1 MKQQEFI
8 MLMKRYTP
16 DVKMGTLPETIAYL
30 LREEVPNKE
39 ILAVKHIITDD
50 DRSVMYL
57 QINDDLYLMPDQT
70 HLEDFLESAYNEDLK
85 KYTIEIAKCCVR
97 GDDPVDPNFV
107 EFPAGYR
114 MR

>member
-30 LREEVPNKE
+30 LREEVTNKE
-39 ILAVKHIITDD
+39 FLAVKHIITDD

-57 QINDDLYLMPDQT
+57 QINDDLYLMPDQS
-70 HLEDFLESAYNEDLK
+70 HLEDLLESAYNEDLK

>member
-8 MLMKRYTP
+8 MLMKRYTA
-16 DVKMGTLPETIAYL
+16 DVKMGPIPETIAYL
-30 LREEVPNKE
+30 LREELPNKE

-50 DRSVMYL
+50 DRVVMYV
-57 QINDDLYLMPDQT
+57 QINDDLYLMPDQS
-70 HLEDFLESAYNEDLK
+70 HLEDFLESTYNEDLK
-85 KYTIEIAKCCVR
+85 KYTIEFAKNCFR
-97 GDDPVDPNFV
+97 GTDPVDPNFV

>member
-8 MLMKRYTP
+8 ILMKRYTP

-57 QINDDLYLMPDQT
+57 QINDDLYLMPDQS

>member
-57 QINDDLYLMPDQT
+57 QINDDLYLMPDQSN
-70 HLEDFLESAYNEDLK
+70 LEDFLESAYNEDLK

>member
-50 DRSVMYL
+50 DCSVMYL
-57 QINDDLYLMPDQT
+57 QINDDLYLMPDQS

>member
-50 DRSVMYL
+50 DRSAMYL
-57 QINDDLYLMPDQT
+57 QINDDLYLMPDQS

>member
-39 ILAVKHIITDD
+39 ILAVKHIIADD

-57 QINDDLYLMPDQT
+57 QINDDLYLMPDQS

>member
-57 QINDDLYLMPDQT
+57 QINDDLYLMPDQL

>member
-57 QINDDLYLMPDQT
+57 QINDDLYLMPDQS

-85 KYTIEIAKCCVR
+85 KHTIEIAKCCVR

>member
-1 MKQQEFI
+1 MKQQAFI

-57 QINDDLYLMPDQT
+57 QINDDLYLMPDQS
-70 HLEDFLESAYNEDLK
+70 H
-85 KYTIEIAKCCVR
+85 
-97 GDDPVDPNFV
+97 
-107 EFPAGYR
+107 
-114 MR
+114 

>member
-16 DVKMGTLPETIAYL
+16 DVKMGTLPETIAHL

-57 QINDDLYLMPDQT
+57 QINDDLYLMPDQS

>member
-39 ILAVKHIITDD
+39 ILAVKHITTDD

-57 QINDDLYLMPDQT
+57 QINDDLYLMPDQS

>member
-16 DVKMGTLPETIAYL
+16 NVKMGTLPETIAYL

-57 QINDDLYLMPDQT
+57 QINDDLYLMPDQS

>member
-16 DVKMGTLPETIAYL
+16 DVKMGTLPEIIAYL

-39 ILAVKHIITDD
+39 ILAVKHIITND

-57 QINDDLYLMPDQT
+57 QINDDLYLMPDQS

>member
-8 MLMKRYTP
+8 MLMKQYTP

-57 QINDDLYLMPDQT
+57 QINDDLYLMPDQS

>member
-57 QINDDLYLMPDQT
+57 QINDDLYLMPDQS

-85 KYTIEIAKCCVR
+85 KYTIDIAKCCVR

>member
-8 MLMKRYTP
+8 MLMRQHTA
-16 DVKMGTLPETIAYL
+16 DVKMSPIPETIAYL
-30 LREEVPNKE
+30 LREEVPNQE

-50 DRSVMYL
+50 NRIVMYA
-57 QINDDLYLMPDQT
+57 QINEDLYLIPDQS
-70 HLEDFLESAYNEDLK
+70 HLEDFLENAYNEDLK
-85 KYTIEIAKCCVR
+85 KYTIEFAKNCFR
-97 GDDPVDPNFV
+97 DTDPVDPNFV

>member
-8 MLMKRYTP
+8 MLIKRYTP

-57 QINDDLYLMPDQT
+57 QINDDLYLMPDQS